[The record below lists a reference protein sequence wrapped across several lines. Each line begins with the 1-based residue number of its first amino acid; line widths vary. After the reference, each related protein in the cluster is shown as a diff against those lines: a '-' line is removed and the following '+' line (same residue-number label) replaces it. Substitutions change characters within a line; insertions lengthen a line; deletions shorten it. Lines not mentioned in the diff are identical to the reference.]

1 MARGFLVGENLKD
14 KIKSTIAKVDG
25 MIPPTNITRVETRP
39 GGGGLGVDTKPYL
52 AAYPR
57 TLTWHRGARM
67 TVTLYTHSP
76 DTAVSPTAAYGPIV
90 QTNPDGTVETKKIT
104 ALNILSAVPPRV
116 FSTGT
121 IGIVGGTG
129 ATQTAV
135 LTDGL
140 GPTPTMAWCI
150 IEKTRSVSMLMDADK
165 QPIRICTYTGTWA
178 KGGAKVVKVMGA
190 IATNETLSVTNLFYP
205 MLAAPQTAPKSCAA
219 AAQDGEYYLIAAE
232 C

>member
-25 MIPPTNITRVETRP
+25 MIPQTNITRVETRP
-39 GGGGLGVDTKPYL
+39 GGGVPSADTKPYL

-57 TLTWHRGARM
+57 TLTWHRGAMM
-67 TVTLYTHSP
+67 TVTLYTHKGG
-76 DTAVSPTAAYGPIV
+76 TVATAAYGPIV
-90 QTNPDGTVETKKIT
+90 QTNPNGTVETKKIT

-135 LTDGL
+135 LTDAL

-178 KGGAKVVKVMGA
+178 KGAAKEVKVMGA